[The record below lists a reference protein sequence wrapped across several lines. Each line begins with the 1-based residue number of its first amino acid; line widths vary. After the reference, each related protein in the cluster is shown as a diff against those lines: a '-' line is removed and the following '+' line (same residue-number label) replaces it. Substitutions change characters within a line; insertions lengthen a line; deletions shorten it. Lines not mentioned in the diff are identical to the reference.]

1 MSNSEN
7 AEQIRRISEMEARLD
22 RAGTA
27 LRETTA
33 ALDSLRVIRED
44 VQLLSEYYAS
54 PLWREDFE
62 ADEAGLLP
70 KDLKRGVL
78 SEDAVYDLLSD
89 YDALEKQLLELSQID

>member
-1 MSNSEN
+1 MSNSKN
-7 AEQIRRISEMEARLD
+7 AEQVRRISEMEARLD
-22 RAGTA
+22 RAGIA
-27 LRETTA
+27 LGEITA
-33 ALDSLRVIRED
+33 ALDGLRVIRED
-44 VQLLSEYYAS
+44 VRLLSAYYES

-78 SEDAVYDLLSD
+78 SEDAVYGLLSD

>member
-7 AEQIRRISEMEARLD
+7 AEQVRRISEMEARLD
-22 RAGTA
+22 RAGIA
-27 LRETTA
+27 LGEITA
-33 ALDSLRVIRED
+33 ALDGLRVIRED
-44 VQLLSEYYAS
+44 VRLLSAYYES

-70 KDLKRGVL
+70 NDLKRGVL
-78 SEDAVYDLLSD
+78 SEDAVYGLLSD

>member
-7 AEQIRRISEMEARLD
+7 AEQIRRIFEMEARLD

-33 ALDSLRVIRED
+33 ALDGLRVIRED
-44 VQLLSEYYAS
+44 VRLLSAYYES

-78 SEDAVYDLLSD
+78 SEDAVYGLLSD

>member
-7 AEQIRRISEMEARLD
+7 AEQVRRISEMEARLD
-22 RAGTA
+22 RADIA
-27 LRETTA
+27 LGEISS
-33 ALDSLRVIRED
+33 ALDSLRIIRED
-44 VQLLSEYYAS
+44 VRLLSEYYAS

>member
-1 MSNSEN
+1 M
-7 AEQIRRISEMEARLD
+7 
-22 RAGTA
+22 
-27 LRETTA
+27 
-33 ALDSLRVIRED
+33 
-44 VQLLSEYYAS
+44 QLLSEYYAS